1 MSGEASVVYPDAA
14 RARIW
19 PTEGA
24 RFAGSLIVAGSAI
37 AFSTAGLFTRLIAAD
52 VWTMLF
58 WRGVFGGL
66 FIAAYIVWRQRAAS
80 WAALSAIG
88 RAGLL
93 VASCS
98 TIATI
103 CFVTALR
110 QTTVADVTIIYAT
123 APFLA
128 AAIAFVWTRE
138 RPSRATLGA
147 SVVALAGVVVMC
159 GSALSG
165 GHSLGDLLALGMT
178 ALMALM
184 MVVIRKHRHVSMLPA
199 ACLSAFACTVAVVPL
214 AHPASVMTE
223 DLVLLGLF
231 GTTQFGLGLLLLT
244 IGSRLISAT
253 RASLLANLE
262 LPLAPLW
269 VWLAFGEIPSEP
281 TYIGGALVCVAVVLD
296 LVADQLRPHQTC

>member
-1 MSGEASVVYPDAA
+1 MSGEASVISPDTTLARTWPA
-14 RARIW
+14 ERARL
-19 PTEGA
+19 
-24 RFAGSLIVAGSAI
+24 AGSLIVAAAAI
-37 AFSTAGLFTRLIAAD
+37 AFSSAGLFTRLIAID

-58 WRGVFGGL
+58 WRGLFGGL
-66 FIAAYIVWRQRAAS
+66 LIAGYIAWRERAAT
-80 WAALSAIG
+80 WAAFAAIG

-93 VASCS
+93 VAGCS

-128 AAIAFVWTRE
+128 AGIAFVWTRE
-138 RPSRATLGA
+138 TPSLATLGA
-147 SVVALAGVVVMC
+147 SALALAGVVVMC
-159 GSALSG
+159 GSAISG
-165 GHSLGDLLALGMT
+165 GQALGDLLALAMT

-184 MVVIRKHRHVSMLPA
+184 MVVIRKNRHVSMLPA
-199 ACLSAFACTVAVVPL
+199 ACLSAFACAIAVLPL
-214 AHPASVMTE
+214 SHPARVVTGDM
-223 DLVLLGLF
+223 VLLGLF

-262 LPLAPLW
+262 LPFAPLW

-281 TYIGGALVCVAVVLD
+281 TYIGGVLVCAAVVLD
-296 LVADQLRPHQTC
+296 LAADQLRPHQPG